1 MEEIHFEIGERD
13 DPVDGTGET
22 VVIFVNDR
30 DLPGITREVE
40 LPFAARDGKP
50 ELAGNHVGLP
60 PETVFLPSHRLLG
73 RTEGRDDDW
82 DGKFAVLGCGCG
94 VVGCWPLRVKT
105 TPREA
110 TSLWHDC
117 KQPQHRHWRQDGL
130 EPLIFSRAPQPG
142 TLHVR
147 AGPKIRRHD
156 VLVES

>member
-73 RTEGRDDDW
+73 RTEGCDEDW
-82 DGKFAVLGCGCG
+82 DGKFAVLGCG

-110 TSLWHDC
+110 TSLWHDF

>member
-22 VVIFVNDR
+22 VIIFVNDR

-60 PETVFLPSHRLLG
+60 PETVFLTSHRLLG

-82 DGKFAVLGCGCG
+82 DGKFAVLGCG

>member
-73 RTEGRDDDW
+73 RTKGRDDHW
-82 DGKFAVLGCGCG
+82 DGKFTVLGCG
-94 VVGCWPLRVKT
+94 VVGCWPLRVRT

-110 TSLWHDC
+110 TSLWHDL

-130 EPLIFSRAPQPG
+130 EPLIFGRAPYTSALGQG
-142 TLHVR
+142 SDATTF
-147 AGPKIRRHD
+147 
-156 VLVES
+156 

>member
-1 MEEIHFEIGERD
+1 MDEIRFEIGERD

-30 DLPGITREVE
+30 DLPRITREVE
-40 LPFAARDGKP
+40 LPFAARNGMP

-110 TSLWHDC
+110 TSLWHDP
-117 KQPQHRHWRQDGL
+117 KQPHHRHWRHSGL
-130 EPLIFSRAPQPG
+130 EPLIFGRAPYTSALGQG
-142 TLHVR
+142 SDAATF
-147 AGPKIRRHD
+147 
-156 VLVES
+156 

>member
-1 MEEIHFEIGERD
+1 
-13 DPVDGTGET
+13 
-22 VVIFVNDR
+22 
-30 DLPGITREVE
+30 
-40 LPFAARDGKP
+40 
-50 ELAGNHVGLP
+50 
-60 PETVFLPSHRLLG
+60 
-73 RTEGRDDDW
+73 
-82 DGKFAVLGCGCG
+82 
-94 VVGCWPLRVKT
+94 VGCWPLRVKT

-110 TSLWHDC
+110 TSLWHDF

>member
-73 RTEGRDDDW
+73 RTEGRDDDR
-82 DGKFAVLGCGCG
+82 DGKFAVLGCG

-110 TSLWHDC
+110 TSLWHDF

-130 EPLIFSRAPQPG
+130 EPLIFGRAPYTSALGQG
-142 TLHVR
+142 SDATTF
-147 AGPKIRRHD
+147 
-156 VLVES
+156 

>member
-1 MEEIHFEIGERD
+1 MYEIHFEIGERD
-13 DPVDGTGET
+13 DLVDGMGET

-30 DLPGITREVE
+30 DLSRITREVE

-60 PETVFLPSHRLLG
+60 PETDILPSHRLLG

-110 TSLWHDC
+110 TSLWHDF
-117 KQPQHRHWRQDGL
+117 KQPHHRHWRHGGL

-147 AGPKIRRHD
+147 AGPKIRRRD